1 MFAISSLRIERSL
14 RVPTTVYRNVSSVG
28 ELVFFFKGTKYINFY
43 FDKLSIIMMIII
55 VIIVMANTTFSKF
68 K

>member
-14 RVPTTVYRNVSSVG
+14 RVPATVYRNVSPVG
-28 ELVFFFKGTKYINFY
+28 ELVVFFKGTKYINFY
-43 FDKLSIIMMIII
+43 FDKLSIIMMKII

-68 K
+68 N